1 MTVQTQEQGR
11 LLCVVGPTASGK
23 SALAVAL
30 AEGLDG
36 EILSCDSMQL
46 YRGMDIGTAK
56 AAPDEQKGIVHHFLD
71 ILDIH
76 EAFSVSDYV
85 TLAEQ
90 TVTDLYARHKTP
102 IFCGGTGLYVDSF
115 VSGMSFEEQN
125 IRPGLREEL
134 TEQALRDGEDV
145 LHARLAALDP
155 VCAAAIQPQNVKR
168 VVRAL
173 EICLSTG
180 EPMSVWQERARQ
192 KAKPR
197 NAVYICLSFAD
208 RQKLYERI
216 DQRVDSMMANGLLEE
231 AESLFCAG
239 LRDTPTAGQAIGYK
253 EFYPYFDGNAAL
265 EECVER
271 LKINSRHYAKRQLTW
286 FGRNKAAHFLMVDEM
301 SPNELLKSAFEVW
314 EHTNDAGGGEA

>member
-1 MTVQTQEQGR
+1 MTVQTQEQGK

-30 AEGLDG
+30 AEELDG

-56 AAPDEQKGIVHHFLD
+56 ATPEEQKGIAHHFLD
-71 ILDIH
+71 ILDIR

-85 TLAEQ
+85 TLAER
-90 TVTDLYARHKTP
+90 TVTDLYARHKIP

-115 VSGMSFEEQN
+115 VSGLSFEEQD

-134 TEQALRDGEDV
+134 TEQALREGENA

-155 VCAAAIQPQNVKR
+155 VCAAGIPPQNVKR

-197 NAVYICLSFAD
+197 SAVYICLTFAD
-208 RQKLYERI
+208 RKKLYERI
-216 DQRVDSMMANGLLEE
+216 DRRVDHMMEDGLLAE
-231 AESLFCAG
+231 AEKLFHAG
-239 LRDTPTAGQAIGYK
+239 LRDAPTAGQAIGYK
-253 EFYPYFDGNAAL
+253 EFYPYFDGKATL

-286 FGRNKAAHFLMVDEM
+286 FNRNKAAHFLAADEM
-301 SPNELLKSAFEVW
+301 EPETLLKSAREAW
-314 EHTNDAGGGEA
+314 EHTDNAGGREA